1 MNMSEVVNRSRLVHD
16 EATVRTAIDQLALR
30 LDLALRFHNPLLIC
44 VLQGGVYLAG
54 QLLARL
60 RFPLQQATVQVTRY
74 GDSTTPGELR
84 WLSPLSMEVRDRSVL
99 LVDDVFDRG
108 LTLSLLHDHLL
119 TAGARQIVSAVIV
132 RKDVEHQTTYR
143 PDYIALECGAD
154 YLFGCGM
161 DYHGYWRNLPEI
173 RALPDDLMDDLKDA
187 Q

>member
-1 MNMSEVVNRSRLVHD
+1 MNLFEVVERSRLVHD
-16 EATVRTAIDQLALR
+16 ETTVRTAIDQMALR

-44 VLQGGVYLAG
+44 VLQGGVYLTG

-74 GDSTTPGELR
+74 GDSTAPGELR

-99 LVDDVFDRG
+99 LIDDVFDRG
-108 LTLSLLHDHLL
+108 LTLSLLYDHLL
-119 TAGARQIVSAVIV
+119 ASGARQILSAVIA
-132 RKDVEHQTTYR
+132 RKEVEHLTPYR

-161 DYHGYWRNLPEI
+161 DYRGYWRNLPEI
-173 RALPDDLMDDLKDA
+173 RALPDDLQDVH
-187 Q
+187 

>member
-1 MNMSEVVNRSRLVHD
+1 MNLFEVLDRSRPVHD
-16 EATVRTAIDQLALR
+16 AATVRIALDQLALR
-30 LDLALRFHNPLLIC
+30 LDLALRFHDPLLVC

-74 GDSTTPGELR
+74 GDSTAPGDLR
-84 WLSPLSMEVRDRSVL
+84 WLSPLSMDVRGRSVL

-108 LTLSLLHDHLL
+108 LTLSLLHDHLMA
-119 TAGARQIVSAVIV
+119 AGAQQILSAVIA
-132 RKDVEHQTTYR
+132 RKDVEHLTSYR
-143 PDYIALECGAD
+143 PDFIALECGAD

-173 RALPDDLMDDLKDA
+173 RALPDDLRDA
-187 Q
+187 H

>member
-1 MNMSEVVNRSRLVHD
+1 MNMSEVVDRSRLMHD
-16 EATVRTAIDQLALR
+16 EATVRAAIDQLALR
-30 LDLALRFHNPLLIC
+30 LDLALRFHNPVLVC

-74 GDSTTPGELR
+74 ANSTEPGDLR
-84 WLSPLSMEVRDRSVL
+84 WLSPLSMDVSGRSVL

-108 LTLSLLHDHLL
+108 LTLSLLHDHLI
-119 TAGARQIVSAVIV
+119 AVGAQQILSAVVV
-132 RKDVEHQTTYR
+132 RKAVEHQTPYR

-173 RALPDDLMDDLKDA
+173 RALSEAMKDIH
-187 Q
+187 

>member
-1 MNMSEVVNRSRLVHD
+1 MNMSEVVDRSRLIHD
-16 EATVRTAIDQLALR
+16 EVTVRTAIDQLALR

-74 GDSTTPGELR
+74 GDSTTAGELR
-84 WLSPLSMEVRDRSVL
+84 WLSPPSMEVRDRSVL

-108 LTLSLLHDHLL
+108 LTLSLLHDHLH

-132 RKDVEHQTTYR
+132 RKAVEHQTPYR
-143 PDYIALECGAD
+143 PDFVALECGAD

-173 RALPDDLMDDLKDA
+173 RALPDDLQDA
-187 Q
+187 R

>member
-1 MNMSEVVNRSRLVHD
+1 MKMSEVIDRSRLVHD
-16 EATVRTAIDQLALR
+16 KDTVRAAIDQLALR
-30 LDLALRFHNPLLIC
+30 LDLALRFHDPLLVC

-74 GDSTTPGELR
+74 GNSTEPGVLR
-84 WLSPLSMEVRDRSVL
+84 WLSPLSMDVSGRSVL

-119 TAGARQIVSAVIV
+119 AAGARQVLSAVIA
-132 RKDVEHQTTYR
+132 RKAVEHLTAYR
-143 PDYIALECGAD
+143 PDYIAIECGGD
-154 YLFGCGM
+154 YLVGCGM

-173 RALPDDLMDDLKDA
+173 RVLPDDMKDMR
-187 Q
+187 

>member
-1 MNMSEVVNRSRLVHD
+1 MNMIEVVDRSRLVHD

-60 RFPLQQATVQVTRY
+60 RFPMQQATVQVTRY
-74 GDSTTPGELR
+74 GDLTTPGELR
-84 WLSPLSMEVRDRSVL
+84 WLSPLSMDVSDRTVL

-108 LTLSLLHDHLL
+108 LTLGLLHDHLQA
-119 TAGARQIVSAVIV
+119 AGARQIFSAVLA
-132 RKDVEHQTTYR
+132 RKDVEHLTPYR
-143 PDYIALECGAD
+143 PDYIALECGGD
-154 YLFGCGM
+154 FLFGCGM

-173 RALPDDLMDDLKDA
+173 RALPDDLKDA
-187 Q
+187 H